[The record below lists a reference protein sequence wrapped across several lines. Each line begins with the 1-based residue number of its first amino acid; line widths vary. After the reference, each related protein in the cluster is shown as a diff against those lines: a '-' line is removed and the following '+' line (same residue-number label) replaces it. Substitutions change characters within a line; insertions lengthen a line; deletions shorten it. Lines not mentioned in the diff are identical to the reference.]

1 MISYYGSGWKKD
13 VVSQC
18 LEFDQDLVSTCRS
31 APQGGRSGVVS
42 LRVRIVVVVDRFF
55 IYIKRYR
62 ADSLRSHVILRK

>member
-1 MISYYGSGWKKD
+1 MISYYGSGWKD

-42 LRVRIVVVVDRFF
+42 LRVRIVVVVDRLY
-55 IYIKRYR
+55 IYKTITSRLT
-62 ADSLRSHVILRK
+62 ALACDST